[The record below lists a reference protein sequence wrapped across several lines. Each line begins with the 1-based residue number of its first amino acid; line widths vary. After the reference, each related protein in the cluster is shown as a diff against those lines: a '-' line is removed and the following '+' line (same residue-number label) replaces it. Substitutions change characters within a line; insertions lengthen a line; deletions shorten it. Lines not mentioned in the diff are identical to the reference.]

1 MRHLL
6 SFQAELTQLCR
17 SSHIMCSCP
26 LTISV
31 ALCNFRWNW
40 SHESLLL
47 LLLFSVCRV
56 KKLAVQIWTHS
67 AEYKDTCGDLTCKR
81 NNISQFYKLLVT
93 KAKTATTCL
102 CGICLE
108 SIKDEEIHVVSIQFF
123 QMFCSA
129 SLSNWEGT
137 IERER
142 VGCKE
147 SQWFPRCKVLLYAYS
162 MANL

>member
-1 MRHLL
+1 MRASCFCFYSL
-6 SFQAELTQLCR
+6 SAELKSWQYKFEHTD
-17 SSHIMCSCP
+17 
-26 LTISV
+26 
-31 ALCNFRWNW
+31 
-40 SHESLLL
+40 
-47 LLLFSVCRV
+47 
-56 KKLAVQIWTHS
+56 
-67 AEYKDTCGDLTCKR
+67 EYKDTCGDLTCKR

-137 IERER
+137 IERESR
-142 VGCKE
+142 
-147 SQWFPRCKVLLYAYS
+147 L
-162 MANL
+162 